1 MKKGIT
7 LMLVV
12 VFAVLMSVSLMGA
25 ASDSP
30 KNFVLKGANGPSV
43 EFKGKS
49 EPASVEIV
57 YPDDSNALIIEYA
70 TVFAE
75 RLSDAIGSEV
85 TANSETKSYLNSS
98 SLCRIFIGG
107 EYDNRLYVEYLNSQY
122 DLLPF
127 LPESEEEWAKYC
139 GTTSMFSLWV
149 DEDGLH
155 INASDEWILYCIIGD
170 FLNEV
175 RIAENYVLPVGSKIL
190 PAEDYVFADPT
201 DLIGQGQNPYF
212 AVTEKVAELYSFVD
226 GARMKN
232 DTDSLQGGGTD
243 GKYAYLCIDS
253 TGDYGR
259 IYKYDLPSWE
269 LVEVSEMLL
278 FKHGNAVTY
287 IEEDDVFAIAHC
299 TGGDVRGFAYVD
311 PHTLTV
317 VGYGETPI
325 DCWGLEYD
333 NANERFIVEVNWIHY
348 IFDKDFN
355 YITEL
360 PYGDWDGTPQTVLV
374 DGDYIYDIRYNVFWD
389 TGHSR
394 STPDPKLGQNYITV
408 HDYENVYIEKAP
420 IPNVVG
426 EVEHMIRHGNL
437 YYIGYVANVV
447 NGRANSNGT
456 VYEFVMLPE
465 VWWQE

>member
-1 MKKGIT
+1 MKKFLAAIFSIFVSVA
-7 LMLVV
+7 LV
-12 VFAVLMSVSLMGA
+12 GA
-25 ASDSP
+25 AADKPES
-30 KNFVLKGANGPSV
+30 FVLKGENGPSI
-43 EFKGKS
+43 EFSGKS
-49 EPASVEIV
+49 QSAAVEIV
-57 YPDDSNALIIEYA
+57 YPDGSNSLIVEYA
-70 TVFAE
+70 EVFAE
-75 RLSDAIGSEV
+75 RLSETIGSEV
-85 TANSETKSYLNSS
+85 TASSEFQSYLKSS
-98 SLCRIFIGG
+98 WVYRIFIGG
-107 EYDNRLYVEYLNSQY
+107 EYDNRLYVEYLNEKY
-122 DLLPF
+122 EGLLPF
-127 LPESEEEWAKYC
+127 ILDTEEEWAKFC
-139 GTTSMFSLWV
+139 GSVNMFSMWV
-149 DEDGLH
+149 DEEGLH
-155 INASDEWILYCIIGD
+155 INASDEWVLYCAIGD

-175 RIAENYVLPVGSKIL
+175 KISETYVLPVGTKIL
-190 PAEDYVFADPT
+190 PSEDYVYADPT
-201 DLIGQGQNPYF
+201 ELIGQGKNPYF

-232 DTDSLQGGGTD
+232 DNDSLQGGGTD

-259 IYKYDLPSWE
+259 IYKYSLPDWE
-269 LVEVSEMLL
+269 LEEVSEMLL
-278 FKHGNAVTY
+278 FKHGNAVSY
-287 IEEDDVFAIAHC
+287 IEKDNVLAIAHC

-311 PHTLTV
+311 PQTLKV

-325 DCWGLEYD
+325 DCWGLEFD

-360 PYGDWDGTPQTVLV
+360 PYGDQDGTPQTVLV

-447 NGRANSNGT
+447 NGRANPNGT

-465 VWWQE
+465 IWWE